1 MSGTLIISLL
11 SIAGRIAEQR
21 RLLIRACLA
30 GLLYISLKNGSS
42 YKTFGR
48 APLEEPKLDPG
59 RSSTEQALRLGVDLY
74 LDVKD

>member
-11 SIAGRIAEQR
+11 SIAARIAEQH

-30 GLLYISLKNGSS
+30 GLLYFSLKNGS

-48 APLEEPKLDPG
+48 APPDESKLDLG
-59 RSSTEQALRLGVDLY
+59 RSPTEQTLRLGVDLY